1 MLNPWLQIC
10 TCFESAK
17 VIPLLKHQLI
27 SNILT
32 VLHIDSFHFWHL
44 CMYSYIYNRRSRSLL
59 GCRPC
64 YCIHK
69 QQLKGKCNRI
79 EELLTFIEFEINV
92 GINLMKYKSRETKYG
107 HAYCLWLGKWVSQWR
122 CLKYE
127 EEKRIIFLA

>member
-1 MLNPWLQIC
+1 MLNPWLHIC

-32 VLHIDSFHFWHL
+32 VLHIDSFRFWHL
-44 CMYSYIYNRRSRSLL
+44 CMYSYIYNHRSRSLL

-92 GINLMKYKSRETKYG
+92 GINLMKLKAEKQNMDMLTVCDLESRS
-107 HAYCLWLGKWVSQWR
+107 HSDDAYIM
-122 CLKYE
+122 
-127 EEKRIIFLA
+127 KRRKE